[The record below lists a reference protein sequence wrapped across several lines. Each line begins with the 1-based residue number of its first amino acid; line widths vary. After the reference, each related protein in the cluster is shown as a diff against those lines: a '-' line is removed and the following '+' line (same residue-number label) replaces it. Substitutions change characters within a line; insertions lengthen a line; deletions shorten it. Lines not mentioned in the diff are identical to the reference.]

1 MAHEDSSKSSN
12 FERSWKKRFGQYA
25 DARDDDA
32 GIAGW
37 TQSGLET
44 RVRNFDALWTPSA
57 EARVWLDAGC
67 GAGTYSRFMVS
78 KGRQVIGLDYCYNAV
93 KKAVDRSSNGVVWG
107 VADVKQLPI
116 AEGSFDGA
124 ICFGV
129 TQALSASSGVSRE
142 LAAVVK
148 PGGEIW
154 IDALNSAC
162 LPHLVG
168 QVKRKL
174 LQRDMHLRYE
184 SPRQLR
190 RAMAD
195 AGIVKLKRYWIPI
208 LPYRFHRYQWVFET
222 KGVRWLLHTL
232 PMFGALLSHG
242 FVIKGY
248 RQQ

>member
-1 MAHEDSSKSSN
+1 MSREDPSKDSS

-37 TQSGLET
+37 TRSGLET
-44 RVRNFDALWTPSA
+44 RVRNFDALWTPMT
-57 EARVWLDAGC
+57 EARSWLDAGC
-67 GAGTYSRFMVS
+67 GAGTYSRFMA
-78 KGRQVIGLDYCYNAV
+78 GRGKQVVGLDYCYPAV
-93 KKAVDRSSNGVVWG
+93 KKAVDRSHDGVVWG
-107 VADVKQLPI
+107 VADVKQLPV
-116 AEGSFDGA
+116 ATGSFDGA

-129 TQALSASSGVSRE
+129 TQALSNSNEVSRE
-142 LAAVVK
+142 LTAAVK
-148 PGGEIW
+148 PGGEVW

-168 QVKRKL
+168 RVKRTL
-174 LQRDMHLRYE
+174 LQQDMHLRYE
-184 SPRQLR
+184 SPRQLH

-195 AGIVKLKRYWIPI
+195 AGLVKLRRYWIPI

-222 KGVRWLLHTL
+222 RGMRWLLHAL
-232 PMFGALLSHG
+232 PLLGSLLSHG

-248 RQQ
+248 RKQ